1 MEALDTTIDT
11 ILRQQ
16 LKEYEF
22 AKYIKQNPKIIAKV
36 LRNIEKEMASIRGKY
51 RQIQETDYSKLSEKQ
66 IKEIKESKEKLK
78 KIIFTCV

>member
-1 MEALDTTIDT
+1 
-11 ILRQQ
+11 
-16 LKEYEF
+16 
-22 AKYIKQNPKIIAKV
+22 
-36 LRNIEKEMASIRGKY
+36 MASIRGKY